1 MLSVLRPRPPSSLSC
16 AQCCAPP
23 WTAVHRRVGG
33 WASRWTACFVTGTVS
48 APSALRARPPPA
60 AAAAAAP
67 AAGLS
72 TRRVLPPA
80 VFAPTRRLPPG
91 RLPPPSVLAAVADAA
106 AAAFSCLRNKRGAA
120 AMASAAG
127 GGGGAEDLFG
137 GGSGII
143 IPPSVPTATP
153 ASLIFLH
160 GLGDSASGWASSFPL
175 PGIEHLRVVLPTA
188 GTAPVSLNG
197 GIAMPSWF
205 DLHGLTP
212 AAADD
217 EAGIAA
223 AVARVER
230 IIDAEVARG
239 TPTHRIVL
247 GGFSQGCAVAI
258 TVLLRSDR
266 VLGGGI
272 GLSGWL
278 PMASNYPAA
287 LGKAGGRVVGD
298 AGLLMCHGEQDGVV
312 AAAHGK
318 ASAAAVEE
326 LGIKVTWRSFRGLAH
341 GASGAEMMEVAK
353 YLRAALPPTKAA

>member
-1 MLSVLRPRPPSSLSC
+1 MLGAPLDGRASSV
-16 AQCCAPP
+16 
-23 WTAVHRRVGG
+23 RRVSF
-33 WASRWTACFVTGTVS
+33 ALAATACFVTGTASVL
-48 APSALRARPPPA
+48 SALRARPPAVA
-60 AAAAAAP
+60 AAGVAP
-67 AAGLS
+67 PADLS
-72 TRRVLPPA
+72 TRRLLPPR
-80 VFAPTRRLPPG
+80 VFAPTHRLPSG
-91 RLPPPSVLAAVADAA
+91 RLPPPSVLASVTVSPSPSRRPVA
-106 AAAFSCLRNKRGAA
+106 RGAA
-120 AMASAAG
+120 VMASAAAGSG
-127 GGGGAEDLFG
+127 GVADDPFG

-143 IPPSVPTATP
+143 IPPSAPTDTP
-153 ASLIFLH
+153 ATLIFLH
-160 GLGDSASGWASSFPL
+160 GLGDTASGWASSFPL
-175 PGIEHLRVVLPTA
+175 PGIEHVRVVLPTA

-205 DLHGLTP
+205 DLHGLSP

-217 EAGIAA
+217 VAGIAA

-239 TPTHRIVL
+239 TPAHRIVL
-247 GGFSQGCAVAI
+247 GGFSQGCALAL
-258 TVLLRSDR
+258 TVLLRSNR

-278 PMASNYPAA
+278 PMASAYPAA

-298 AGLLMCHGEQDGVV
+298 VGLLMCHGEQDVVV

-341 GASGAEMMEVAK
+341 GASGAEMMEVAEF
-353 YLRAALPPTKAA
+353 LRDALPPTTAA